1 MKKFFAIA
9 IAAVAVAFASCGSKT
24 NSDPDAIASDPKAAA
39 EQVVTLLQEQIKN
52 ADAEQIKAIGQT
64 VSEKVAEF
72 IAKGDNEAAQTYAG
86 IISKFIDNN
95 AEKLKEI
102 GASATLSEAL
112 SAVVALPTNSAEAA
126 QAAADAAAGLAADQA
141 EAAKDAAA
149 TAVSDAKQAVE
160 DATKA
165 QVDAAKAAAEAQAA
179 AAKAAADAKVQEGR
193 DAANKAIDD
202 AAAAAKK
209 QLGL

>member
-1 MKKFFAIA
+1 MKKIFAIA

-24 NSDPDAIASDPKAAA
+24 NADPDALASDPTSAA
-39 EQVVTLLQEQIKN
+39 EQVVALLQEQIKN

-72 IAKGDNEAAQTYAG
+72 IAQGDNEAAQTYAG

-112 SAVVALPTNSAEAA
+112 SAVVALPSNSAEAA

-141 EAAKDAAA
+141 DAAQA
-149 TAVSDAKQAVE
+149 AAAAAVSDAKQAVE
-160 DATKA
+160 DAAKA
-165 QVDAAKAAAEAQAA
+165 QVD